1 MKRLTHL
8 SLLMVLF
15 TSMLGAALAQETE
28 FPETPATPKT
38 PEVGGAPVRP
48 PSPGGLGIKLDRPGD
63 REFVR
68 DLANLIDEA
77 DEAAIKKLCDKLLT
91 ETATPIIVVTIDSI
105 AEHAGAN
112 LRIETFATLLF
123 DQWGIGH
130 AKVNNQIWNTGILV
144 IVSKKDRKARI
155 ELGGG
160 WKREKDEL
168 TQQIMDEQ
176 MIPQFKAGAYSKGLL
191 AAVTALDAMAR
202 SKPLPA
208 AEKPPTPPWH
218 YALMAGA
225 VVLAIFTAVSLARR
239 GSGGWAWIMWGAV
252 FTIVGVVL
260 YQMIT
265 SSGKSSGGGFGGGSF
280 GGGSSGGGGASGSW

>member
-1 MKRLTHL
+1 M
-8 SLLMVLF
+8 
-15 TSMLGAALAQETE
+15 SMFGAAVAQETE
-28 FPETPATPKT
+28 FPETPTPTATPKT
-38 PEVGGAPVRP
+38 PDESGAPARP
-48 PSPGGLGIKLDRPGD
+48 QAPSGLGIKVDRPGD

-105 AEHAGAN
+105 AEHAGAT

-130 AKVNNQIWNTGILV
+130 AKVNNQLWNTGILV

-168 TQQIMDEQ
+168 AQKIMDEQ

-208 AEKPPTPPWH
+208 AEKPPTPMWH

-225 VVLAIFTAVSLARR
+225 VALAIFTAVSLARR
-239 GSGGWAWIMWGAV
+239 GSGGWAWLMWGAV

-265 SSGKSSGGGFGGGSF
+265 NSGKSSGGGFGGGSF

>member
-1 MKRLTHL
+1 MKRLTHF

-15 TSMLGAALAQETE
+15 TWMASAVSAQETE
-28 FPETPATPKT
+28 ILETPAPPKKAD
-38 PEVGGAPVRP
+38 EAGAPLRP
-48 PSPGGLGIKLDRPGD
+48 AEPGGLAIKLAKPGD

-105 AEHAGAN
+105 AEYAGAN

-123 DQWGIGH
+123 DQWGIGQ

-168 TQQIMDEQ
+168 CQRIMDEQ
-176 MIPQFKAGAYSKGLL
+176 MVPQFKAGAYSKGLL
-191 AAVTALDAMAR
+191 ASVTALDAMAR

-208 AEKPPTPPWH
+208 AEKPPTPAWH

-225 VVLAIFTAVSLARR
+225 VVLAIFTVVSLARR
-239 GSGGWAWIMWGAV
+239 GSGGLAWIMWAAV
-252 FTIVGVVL
+252 FTIIGVVL
-260 YQMIT
+260 YQIIT